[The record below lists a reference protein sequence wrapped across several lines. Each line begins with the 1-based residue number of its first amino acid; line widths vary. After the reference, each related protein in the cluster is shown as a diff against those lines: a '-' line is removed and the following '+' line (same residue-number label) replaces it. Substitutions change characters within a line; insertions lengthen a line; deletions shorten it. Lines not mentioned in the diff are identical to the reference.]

1 MRLRFL
7 AAGLGA
13 CALLLGRATPIAAQT
28 PNTIYA
34 CVNSQ
39 GDTRLVAAGEL
50 CKSRERR
57 VWWSV
62 VGPAGPEGAP
72 GPQGPA
78 GPQGPQGVPGA
89 EGSQG
94 PVGPQGLPGDGVT
107 YRGAFDASQTYAA
120 HDVVVHD
127 GSAYIAVAPVS
138 GAPGADPSWTLFVAK
153 GDTGPAGATGPIGP
167 AGLPGPQGSKGD
179 TGDTGP
185 QGLQGP
191 AGDPGINGSSVSVDA
206 APDVTCPNGG
216 AAITDAFAHTQ
227 YVCDGEAG
235 PQGLQGIPGPA
246 GARVVLGQTWINTL
260 SFSAPNVGCCNTSL
274 LTVPA
279 ATVPNST
286 FSGTT
291 TGGRLLIQASIPLS
305 EVSGPH
311 LFCQPN
317 IDGAWAGAPM
327 GAALYDYV
335 HELVSTGG
343 LLTVVMSRVYPA
355 PAAGTH
361 TFSLACG
368 SNNAGAF
375 SLIAGGVLSYTVLEL
390 P

>member
-7 AAGLGA
+7 LAGLGA
-13 CALLLGRATPIAAQT
+13 CALLLGRAAPVTAQT
-28 PNTIYA
+28 HATIYA

-39 GDTRLVAAGEL
+39 GDARLVSANAR
-50 CKSRERR
+50 CKVHEKL
-57 VWWSV
+57 VWWNV

-72 GPQGPA
+72 GLQGPA

-89 EGSQG
+89 QGSQG
-94 PVGPQGLPGDGVT
+94 PVGPQGLQGDGVS
-107 YRGAFDASQTYAA
+107 YRGAYDASQTYVA
-120 HDVVVHD
+120 HDVVVYD
-127 GSAYIAVAPVS
+127 GSTYIAVASTS
-138 GAPGADPSWTLFVAK
+138 GAPDADPSWTLFVAK
-153 GDTGPAGATGPIGP
+153 GDTGPAGATGAMGP
-167 AGLPGPQGSKGD
+167 AGLPGPQGLKGD
-179 TGDTGP
+179 TGATGP

-206 APDVTCPNGG
+206 APAVTCPNGG

-227 YVCDGEAG
+227 YVCDGAAG
-235 PQGLQGIPGPA
+235 PQGLQGVQGAA
-246 GARVVLGQTWINTL
+246 GARVVVGKTWINAS
-260 SFSAPNVGCCNTSL
+260 SFTAPNVGCCSTNFL
-274 LTVPA
+274 NVPA
-279 ATVPNST
+279 AIVPNST

-305 EVSGPH
+305 APAGPH

-317 IDGAWAGAPM
+317 LDGVWAGASM

-335 HELVSTGG
+335 HELVSSGG
-343 LLTVVMSRVYPA
+343 LLTVVMSRIYPA
-355 PAAGTH
+355 PAPGTH

-368 SNNAGAF
+368 SNNAAAF
-375 SLIAGGVLSYTVLEL
+375 SLIANGVLSYTVLEL